1 MLIEKNPS
9 GGTCLNVVYRE
20 KLLHSTEIYH
30 ELSSRIGISFG
41 LEHDLSKL
49 MKKKENV
56 IDQLGQGVHFFVK
69 KKSIHTGTAKLLRCN
84 S

>member
-1 MLIEKNPS
+1 MN
-9 GGTCLNVVYRE
+9 CLTQQTR
-20 KLLHSTEIYH
+20 
-30 ELSSRIGISFG
+30 GISFSG

-56 IDQLGQGVHFFVK
+56 IDQLGQGVH
-69 KKSIHTGTAKLLRCN
+69 SLLRRKAY